1 MKKIALTV
9 ALAALCST
17 AFAAGSV
24 STPIT
29 VNATV
34 LSSCTFDTS
43 ATGAAS
49 FTYDALAGTT
59 VPVNG
64 GATLYCNS
72 GTAITTT
79 TAATGALILKSAS
92 KTGTLN
98 ATYTLSKVDAAGAG
112 TGTYVGA
119 DKHTYTLAAT
129 AASGQW
135 GAPTAADYT
144 TTLDVNVTF

>member
-1 MKKIALTV
+1 MKKIASAVL
-9 ALAALCST
+9 AAALCST
-17 AFAAGSV
+17 AFAAGTA

-34 LSSCTFDTS
+34 LSSCTFDTG
-43 ATGAAS
+43 ATTAAS
-49 FTYDALAGTT
+49 FTYDAIAGTSGA
-59 VPVNG
+59 VNG
-64 GATLYCNS
+64 AATLYCNA
-72 GTAITTT
+72 GTTITTT
-79 TAATGALILKSAS
+79 TATSGALTLKSVS

-98 ATYTLSKVDAAGAG
+98 ATYALTQVAATGAGAG
-112 TGTYVGA
+112 SYAGA

-135 GAPTAADYT
+135 AAPTAADYT

>member
-1 MKKIALTV
+1 MKKTVIAAVT
-9 ALAALCST
+9 AALCST
-17 AFAAGSV
+17 AFAAGTA
-24 STPIT
+24 STSIT

-34 LSSCTFDTS
+34 LSSCIFDTG
-43 ATGAAS
+43 ATKAAS
-49 FTYDALAGTT
+49 FTYDAIAGTT
-59 VPVNG
+59 GAVDG

-79 TAATGALILKSAS
+79 TAATGALTLKSAS

-98 ATYTLSKVDAAGAG
+98 ATYTLSQVAAAGAG
-112 TGTYVGA
+112 TGSYAGA

-135 GAPTAADYT
+135 AAPTAADYT

>member
-1 MKKIALTV
+1 MKKIASAVL
-9 ALAALCST
+9 AAALCST
-17 AFAAGSV
+17 AFAAGTA

-34 LSSCTFDTS
+34 LSSCTFDTG
-43 ATGAAS
+43 ATTAAS
-49 FTYDALAGTT
+49 FTYDAIAGTT
-59 VPVNG
+59 GAVNG
-64 GATLYCNS
+64 SATLYCNS

-79 TAATGALILKSAS
+79 TDATGPLALTSAS

-98 ATYTLSKVDAAGAG
+98 ATYALSKVDAAGAG
-112 TGTYVGA
+112 TGSYAGA

-129 AASGQW
+129 AATGQW
-135 GAPTAADYT
+135 AAPTAADYT